1 MHHLRAPD
9 TRSHRRNRSVSAAP
23 APTTVIRQQQQQQQQ
38 QQSHS
43 VLSPNDNVL
52 LVPSRQAPSPPTAA
66 KRMPSSS
73 STPAMQ
79 QLGQPSRQDQFKY
92 FPSYGRSDQTLPIR
106 GQTMSS
112 PEHVSSS
119 RDELHVKKVYL
130 IVFMHNRFPTKI
142 IFVSGQPKE

>member
-23 APTTVIRQQQQQQQQ
+23 APTTLRQQQQQ
-38 QQSHS
+38 QQSHN

-52 LVPSRQAPSPPTAA
+52 LVPSRQAPSPPTTA
-66 KRMPSSS
+66 KRMQSSS

-79 QLGQPSRQDQFKY
+79 QLRQPSRQDQFKY

-112 PEHVSSS
+112 PDSHMGHS
-119 RDELHVKKVYL
+119 RDELHMKKVCL
-130 IVFMHNRFPTKI
+130 I
-142 IFVSGQPKE
+142 IFNA